1 MTRNNLRPP
10 QPKYKTAYFRRQ
22 IIERLRLQMVTE
34 KQVLTQLGISRTLLH
49 QWNRT
54 YQRYQLN
61 WWFKPAR
68 FPRFVMKKPR
78 IDDVHALKQK
88 LAETEAALKQ
98 ERLKNQVLTTVIELA
113 EQQFNLSFRKKSAGP
128 PGGSKQ

>member
-1 MTRNNLRPP
+1 MTRNKLKPP
-10 QPKYKTAYFRRQ
+10 QQKYKTAHFRRQ

-34 KQVLTQLGISRTLLH
+34 EQVLTQLGISRTLLN

-68 FPRFVMKKPR
+68 FPHFVMKKPR
-78 IDDVHALKQK
+78 IDDVQALKQK

-98 ERLKNQVLTTVIELA
+98 ERLKNQALTTVIELA
-113 EQQFNLSFRKKSAGP
+113 EQQFNLPIRKKSGF
-128 PGGSKQ
+128 KQ